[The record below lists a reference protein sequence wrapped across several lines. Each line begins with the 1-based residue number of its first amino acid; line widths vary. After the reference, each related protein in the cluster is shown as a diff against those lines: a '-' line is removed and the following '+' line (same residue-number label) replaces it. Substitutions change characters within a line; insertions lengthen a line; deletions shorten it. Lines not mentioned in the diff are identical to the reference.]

1 MVCIGINL
9 LNMKNYYIDQKV
21 LLRKNM
27 KMGQVVKS
35 LPNSKFLVSYYEKNI
50 LKYDVIEEADVIEKS
65 EYEIIKKRINLINK
79 ILDS

>member
-1 MVCIGINL
+1 
-9 LNMKNYYIDQKV
+9 MKNYYIDQKV